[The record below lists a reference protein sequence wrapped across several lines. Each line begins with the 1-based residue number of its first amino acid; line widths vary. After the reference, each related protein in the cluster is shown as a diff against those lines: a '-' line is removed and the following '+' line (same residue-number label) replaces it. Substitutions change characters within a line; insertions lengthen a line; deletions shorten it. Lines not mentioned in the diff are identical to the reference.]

1 MGENN
6 KWEDKSDGVEI
17 DDDAIVVWEIVV
29 DEIVD
34 GCIEWEE
41 AADDNEVIF
50 VSSAKEII
58 VI

>member
-1 MGENN
+1 MGEYN
-6 KWEDKSDGVEI
+6 KWEDKSDGVEV